1 MEGALHFENASLT
14 LCFWSLEPEKL
25 ERRIKDNAEVDA
37 TGRYILSRWCAE
49 AYTPL
54 AHRYGSIIYQR
65 RGCQFCSV
73 HSTGFLR
80 TSTADRQ
87 KPDTP
92 LFFCSDGI
100 ILITVRFW
108 VFGGHE
114 RKVHDQS
121 DVFVGCNSCF
131 RNSFCGSQSCY

>member
-37 TGRYILSRWCAE
+37 AGRYI
-49 AYTPL
+49 TVPL
-54 AHRYGSIIYQR
+54 ACREDNHILMHAFRAYYIYQQ
-65 RGCQFCSV
+65 RGYHFCSV

-80 TSTADRQ
+80 TSTANRQ

-92 LFFCSDGI
+92 LFFCSQQKI
-100 ILITVRFW
+100 FLTCLM
-108 VFGGHE
+108 
-114 RKVHDQS
+114 Q
-121 DVFVGCNSCF
+121 
-131 RNSFCGSQSCY
+131 

>member
-1 MEGALHFENASLT
+1 MKLYNFTNLPTNFVFLHRFILKNKALHIENASLT

-25 ERRIKDNAEVDA
+25 ERRIKGNAEVDA

-73 HSTGFLR
+73 YSTGFLR
-80 TSTADRQ
+80 TSTTDRQ
-87 KPDTP
+87 KPNTP

-100 ILITVRFW
+100 FSNRLFLGVWQI
-108 VFGGHE
+108 
-114 RKVHDQS
+114 
-121 DVFVGCNSCF
+121 
-131 RNSFCGSQSCY
+131 SQNET